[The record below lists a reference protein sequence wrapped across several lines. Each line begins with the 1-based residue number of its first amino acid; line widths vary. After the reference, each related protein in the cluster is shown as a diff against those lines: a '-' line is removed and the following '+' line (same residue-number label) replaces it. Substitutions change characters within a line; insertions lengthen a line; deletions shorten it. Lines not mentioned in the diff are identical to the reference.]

1 MSHLINQPP
10 GVASILL
17 TVASKEFRDC
27 VRGRWLGV
35 GAVLFT
41 VLSLAIVYG
50 TAAIGGTLDFRDL
63 PVAMNSLVSLTVFL
77 LPLLALLISSDA
89 FVGEE
94 ESGTLLL
101 MLTYPLTRTEWLIG
115 KLAGQGA
122 ALLCALVLGY
132 LPLMLLSV
140 FGFLPYAPQALAA
153 ELFKL
158 CSSGWLLGLITTL
171 AAFCVSLTVS
181 SKARAL
187 GVLLLIWLLLVLLYD
202 LALLVLSIAA
212 ADVLDRSVMQ
222 LLVLINPASAFRL
235 LNQMLLGITEAS
247 VSVAALVGILG
258 AWIAA
263 LFALAAS
270 LIKRRSL

>member
-1 MSHLINQPP
+1 MSNTINQAP
-10 GVASILL
+10 GIASILY
-17 TVASKEFRDC
+17 TVAAKEFRDC

-77 LPLLALLISSDA
+77 LPLLALLISADA

-101 MLTYPLTRTEWLIG
+101 MLTYPMSRTEWLIG

-122 ALLCALVLGY
+122 ALLAALVLGY
-132 LPLMLLSV
+132 LPLMLFSV
-140 FGFLPYAPQALAA
+140 FGFLPYAPADLAE
-153 ELFKL
+153 ELFTL
-158 CSSGWLLGLITTL
+158 CSSGWLLGLTTTL
-171 AAFCVSLTVS
+171 AAFCVSLSVS

-202 LALLVLSIAA
+202 LGLLVLSIAA
-212 ADVLDRSVMQ
+212 ADVLDRTLMQ
-222 LLVLINPASAFRL
+222 FLVLVNPASAFRL
-235 LNQMLLGITEAS
+235 LNQMLLGITEAA
-247 VSVAALVGILG
+247 VPVAALIGILIVWSG
-258 AWIAA
+258 A
-263 LFALAAS
+263 LFALAAC
-270 LIKRRSL
+270 LIRRRSL

>member
-1 MSHLINQPP
+1 MSNTINQAP
-10 GVASILL
+10 GIASILY
-17 TVASKEFRDC
+17 TVAAKEFRDC

-77 LPLLALLISSDA
+77 LPLLALLISADA

-101 MLTYPLTRTEWLIG
+101 MLTYPMSRTEWLIG

-122 ALLCALVLGY
+122 ALLAALVLGY
-132 LPLMLLSV
+132 LPLMLFSV
-140 FGFLPYAPQALAA
+140 FGFLPYAPADLAE
-153 ELFKL
+153 ELFTL
-158 CSSGWLLGLITTL
+158 CSSGWLLGLTTTL
-171 AAFCVSLTVS
+171 AAFCVSLSVS

-202 LALLVLSIAA
+202 LGLLVGGRCVGQNAHAVPGARQSSECLPSFESDVARYHGSRGAGCCAYRYFDRLERCALCCCGLSYP
-212 ADVLDRSVMQ
+212 Q
-222 LLVLINPASAFRL
+222 
-235 LNQMLLGITEAS
+235 T
-247 VSVAALVGILG
+247 VSVVI
-258 AWIAA
+258 
-263 LFALAAS
+263 
-270 LIKRRSL
+270 